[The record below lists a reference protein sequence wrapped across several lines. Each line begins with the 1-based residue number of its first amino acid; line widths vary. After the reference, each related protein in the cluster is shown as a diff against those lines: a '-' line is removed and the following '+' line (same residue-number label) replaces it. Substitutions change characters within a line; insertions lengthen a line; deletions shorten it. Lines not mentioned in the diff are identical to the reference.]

1 MKVRCFA
8 LLALCVS
15 LATAP
20 LAQAATIML
29 GASKDASIFQ
39 NNVGNSSGAGNG
51 LIAGTNAQSSPRR
64 GAIAFDIAGA
74 LPAGAII
81 QDVKLHLTLAS
92 VAGSGGGDGGNSPTN
107 VTVDL
112 RRLTKDWGEGTT
124 LQQMP
129 PTDNV
134 GGQGQG
140 AVAGNGDATW
150 NSNFHGTSLWTTPGG
165 DFASPS
171 ASQLIDAL
179 TNVAKTWTS
188 AAMITDVQS
197 WLTNPSGNFGWMLVN
212 QSEAASSTARTFY
225 SSEVATAAFHPQLEI
240 TYATATVPEPGTIV
254 LGLAASGCCLLVARR
269 RRTENLEA

>member
-8 LLALCVS
+8 LLAVCVS

-39 NNVGNSSGAGNG
+39 NNVGHSSGAGNG
-51 LIAGTNAQSSPRR
+51 LIAGTNAQSSARR
-64 GAIAFDIAGA
+64 GAMAFDIAGA

-81 QDVKLHLTLAS
+81 QDVKLHLTLAT

-107 VTVDL
+107 VTIDL

-124 LQQMP
+124 LQQSP

-165 DFASPS
+165 DFAAPS
-171 ASQLIDAL
+171 ASLLVDSL

-188 AAMITDVQS
+188 AAMINDVQS
-197 WLTNPSGNFGWMLVN
+197 WLTNPSNNFGWMIVN
-212 QSEAASSTARTFY
+212 QSEAAASTARTFY
-225 SSEVATAAFHPQLEI
+225 SSEVATAAYHPQLEI

-254 LGLAASGCCLLVARR
+254 LGLAASGCCFFIARR
-269 RRTENLEA
+269 ARPANMKA